1 MKNKLTTALATSLC
15 ALGFVSQS
23 NAQTTITGN
32 LDIAFNAVSTKN
44 TASGSGSYRGFGR
57 ESQINFANK
66 GKLSNGMNYGAGFSL
81 EIDGNEAMGSSAA
94 ITSFGG
100 SDDNSATMENI
111 YINLLLAPDTAI
123 TIGADHGLNSDVTLT
138 NPVGFGYLG
147 IQGVNNAGSI
157 YPTSLNQA
165 AFGIGIKQNSPIANL
180 QIVYQ
185 PNPVKGGGSFND
197 TFHNSTAGGVDQATR
212 NSRVELAV
220 RGSLGVKGLDVLGAF
235 AKEAAAKDAITTAED
250 VDGRRFAARY
260 NFGRVTVAGDYIQS
274 QGGNITRAGAA
285 ATTSQNHTT
294 KGKSG
299 SVSYAVD
306 KDITV
311 GYTRSVA
318 SASQGNLA
326 SGILVDEKVHMVALG
341 YNLGP
346 VLAQVQYR
354 KGEGAGGAS
363 GLTGQGEIVQFRLGT
378 RF

>member
-23 NAQTTITGN
+23 NAQTTVTGN
-32 LDIAFNAVSTKN
+32 LDITFHAMSAKTNVS
-44 TASGSGSYRGFGR
+44 GGGSYRGFGR

-66 GKLSNGMNYGAGFSL
+66 GKLSNGMGYEAGFAL
-81 EIDGNEAMGSSAA
+81 EIDGNEAMGSSTA
-94 ITSFGG
+94 ISTFAG
-100 SDDNSATMENI
+100 SDDNTSTMENI
-111 YINLLLAPDTAI
+111 YINFLLTPDTAL

-165 AFGIGIKQNSPIANL
+165 SFGIGIKQNSPILNF
-180 QIVYQ
+180 QGTYQ
-185 PNPVKGGGSFND
+185 PTGSKGGGSMND
-197 TFHNSTAGGVDQATR
+197 TFHNATGANADQGFR
-212 NSRVELAV
+212 NSRIELTA
-220 RGSLGVKGLDVLGAF
+220 RGSLGVKGLDVLAAV
-235 AKEAAAKDAITTAED
+235 AKEKAAKELTSSAED

-260 NFGRVTVAGDYIQS
+260 NFGSVTVAGDYIQS
-274 QGGNITRAGAA
+274 EGGNITRAGVG
-285 ATTSQNHTT
+285 ATSTQNHTT

-299 SVSYAVD
+299 SVSYAID
-306 KDITV
+306 KDLTV

-318 SASQGNLA
+318 SASQGSLA
-326 SGILVDEKVHMVALG
+326 SGLLVDEKVHMVAVG

-363 GLTGQGEIVQFRLGT
+363 GITGEGEIVQVRLGT